1 MDKKLDANQ
10 IDHLYIFTQQ
20 HFVEYYDLQTELVDH
35 LANAIETLWET
46 KPQLTFDEA
55 LQIEFK
61 KFGVYGFSDV
71 VAERQKALGKRY
83 MKLMARYFKD
93 FFKLPRI
100 LLTIAIFVVTYKAF
114 LFQPMLYVPVI
125 LMLQGFSF
133 YRIVKQKKK
142 YKLKTETT
150 GKRWLLEELIYK
162 GNTILGFSGI
172 TMQCIQFTF
181 HDHLRPVYIA
191 IMTFVFVLSLMHS
204 YIVLYVIPEK
214 ATEHLL
220 AAYPGYKWE
229 KLS

>member
-1 MDKKLDANQ
+1 MDKRVNAEQ
-10 IDHLYIFTQQ
+10 IDRLYTFTRQ

-35 LANAIETLWET
+35 LANAIETLWQT

-100 LLTIAIFVVTYKAF
+100 ILTIALFAVTYK
-114 LFQPMLYVPVI
+114 LFEFFPPAYIPVI
-125 LMLQGFSF
+125 LILEGFSF
-133 YRIVKQKKK
+133 YRVIKLKKI
-142 YKLKTETT
+142 YKLKTAAT
-150 GKRWLLEELIYK
+150 GKRWLLEEMIYR
-162 GNTILGFSGI
+162 GGSAMAVAG
-172 TMQCIQFTF
+172 MAIQFMHF
-181 HDHLRPVYIA
+181 SLKDNMHQIFIVFMAL
-191 IMTFVFVLSLMHS
+191 VFVLSLLHS
-204 YIVLYVIPEK
+204 YIALYIIPAK
-214 ATEHLL
+214 AQEHLS

>member
-1 MDKKLDANQ
+1 MHKTVNAEQ
-10 IDHLYIFTQQ
+10 IDQLYTFTQQ

-133 YRIVKQKKK
+133 YRIMKQKKK
-142 YKLKTETT
+142 YKLKTEAT